1 MIISPPILHAHI
13 DTEKDSDWVNRM
25 MSVDPE
31 RNFPMNSG
39 RSWHGGVHLNGNLSE
54 TVRCIADGKV
64 ISIRQPEPA
73 ENTVPPLNYNGVTDK
88 GYVLIKHETEIGSG
102 EEGKIV
108 YYSLYMHLR
117 SIDSNVQPGNTLYR
131 KEPVGAAGMVDGQNA
146 FHFQIFCDDEN
157 IQKIT
162 GRISPETDL
171 NKDGRTDVVY
181 GDSHFYL
188 PAGTPIYGDMPEENS
203 LANNSP
209 VQRTSVPLY
218 VTMSFDTGNCT
229 MVTRQQHEVLSD
241 TYTEV
246 GSPLINADGK
256 DYEYNLY
263 SYALQLYPKSPS
275 AGYEMLRFGRVVNTE
290 YEELVPADAPL
301 WRTIN
306 TPQGKGVVNLGA
318 RDIRVYSD
326 GDFPHW
332 TGWKLVNDDADTNS
346 QCNSPTI
353 LCTTR
358 NDLSRMI
365 CHFPLEWD
373 SATVESRF
381 EWLKSPNDV
390 LSKPMTE
397 PDLDLLIEHCKALC
411 LVDNP
416 LPARRVWHFDPRQF
430 IAHFRKCGWLGEND
444 IISVVRRYQNAYPMT
459 SELTRP
465 LSKDTLIERITSQG
479 QNSSGEVIRP
489 AGLKNELS
497 KSLRKYLI
505 TTPLRIAHYFGQM
518 ARETGRFASFI
529 ENGDSSYFDMYEPGT
544 EQGLKLGNN
553 VVGDGARFKGRGTI
567 HLTGRENYRNYGKY
581 RNPSDDD
588 FFTTEPNNQ
597 LPVENAYFS
606 CDAGGYFWASKQ
618 KYIMVSHRL
627 TPSGSL
633 GVNYWADKGCSLSDA
648 REVTR
653 RINPAADG
661 FDLVRWPAFEH
672 SWYVLNDEITPP
684 LNYIRIL

>member
-218 VTMSFDTGNCT
+218 VTMSFDKGNCT

-430 IAHFRKCGWLGEND
+430 IAHFRKCGWLG
-444 IISVVRRYQNAYPMT
+444 
-459 SELTRP
+459 
-465 LSKDTLIERITSQG
+465 
-479 QNSSGEVIRP
+479 
-489 AGLKNELS
+489 
-497 KSLRKYLI
+497 
-505 TTPLRIAHYFGQM
+505 
-518 ARETGRFASFI
+518 
-529 ENGDSSYFDMYEPGT
+529 
-544 EQGLKLGNN
+544 NN